1 MVILPFRWNRKVYR
15 IFKRSQDESKDVAE
29 INAWIEGRIKEE
41 EVRNQN
47 QQKVTKDKEAEKKA
61 TAENGTATA

>member
-15 IFKRSQDESKDVAE
+15 IFKRTNDEAKDVAE

-47 QQKVTKDKEAEKKA
+47 QQKVTKEAEKKA
-61 TAENGTATA
+61 TAENVTA